1 MPRIRPP
8 RRDELEALRQI
19 ERDAGRAF
27 AAIGMAE
34 IANDEPLSVVELE
47 AFRANGRAWIAV
59 DARDRPIAY
68 LLSSVID
75 GCAHIEQVSVAS
87 AHARR
92 GLGAA
97 LIEHLAATARAED
110 RPALTLT
117 TFRDVSWN
125 APYYQRLGFV
135 IIEPADQEPEL
146 AELVNRESA
155 TIPSN
160 EPRVAMR
167 RLLIGH

>member
-1 MPRIRPP
+1 
-8 RRDELEALRQI
+8 
-19 ERDAGRAF
+19 
-27 AAIGMAE
+27 
-34 IANDEPLSVVELE
+34 
-47 AFRANGRAWIAV
+47 
-59 DARDRPIAY
+59 
-68 LLSSVID
+68 
-75 GCAHIEQVSVAS
+75 VAS

-97 LIEHLAATARAED
+97 LIEHLAETARAED